1 MGLGKNK
8 LALGVA
14 LRFLVVHFA
23 VAGVSGVG
31 AVQRLAGEGNGL
43 YQRLY
48 IVRRGNRSRST
59 HRSLFETSVYGGV
72 TRSANL
78 VANILH
84 AGLRVQ
90 IIGWRGFFGRNL
102 LGRIVGWS
110 SVRGCKCQADCC
122 QDEAPHSARVA

>member
-1 MGLGKNK
+1 MCLGKNK

-23 VAGVSGVG
+23 VAGVNAKG
-31 AVQRLAGEGNGL
+31 AVEGAAGEGNGL
-43 YQRLY
+43 YQRLQ
-48 IVRRGNRSRST
+48 IVPRGNRSRST
-59 HRSLFETSVYGGV
+59 HRSLFETFVFSGV

-84 AGLRVQ
+84 ASLRVP
-90 IIGWRGFFGRNL
+90 IMGCGFFGPKF
-102 LGRIVGWS
+102 LGRTVGWN

-122 QDEAPHSARVA
+122 RDKAPRSARVI